1 MSPPSSP
8 VAPVAP
14 LAPLTPSPCFWVGKY
29 DESKYQNCLRIKK
42 YFESEGQG
50 TIGQK
55 LFSAGFK
62 KKNGYYNS
70 KFQ

>member
-1 MSPPSSP
+1 M
-8 VAPVAP
+8 AGW
-14 LAPLTPSPCFWVGKY
+14 LAGFATIIFVFWVGKY